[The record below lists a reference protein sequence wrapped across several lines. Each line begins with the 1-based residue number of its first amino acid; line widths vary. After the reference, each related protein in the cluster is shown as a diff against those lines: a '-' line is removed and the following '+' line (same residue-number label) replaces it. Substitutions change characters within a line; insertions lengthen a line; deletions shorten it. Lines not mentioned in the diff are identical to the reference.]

1 MIFCSEDRL
10 VGFLEMKVFFYKNYF
25 PQVAVTNLSLSAGV
39 SGSWERSVLDESRA
53 SHLAGAMWN
62 GFDILRCQTVNSHKL
77 ITDKNPVTS
86 DNSLN
91 ALYQML
97 EKCRGSL
104 DAQLAALTLES
115 DKGKSED
122 KDEGGKDKDKSNRDA
137 VKGKS
142 QPKKECNSNVK
153 RGDKVTTGASKTKKS
168 LQSVSLSTL
177 NILLQNLEQSGDDF
191 NQHF

>member
-1 MIFCSEDRL
+1 
-10 VGFLEMKVFFYKNYF
+10 MKVFFYKNYF

-39 SGSWERSVLDESRA
+39 SGSWERSVLDESKA

-62 GFDILRCQTVNSHKL
+62 GFEILRCQTVNSHKL
-77 ITDKNPVTS
+77 ITDKNPVTP

-104 DAQLAALTLES
+104 DAQLAALTFEP
-115 DKGKSED
+115 DKGRSED
-122 KDEGGKDKDKSNRDA
+122 KSNGDA

-177 NILLQNLEQSGDDF
+177 NILLQNLEQSGEDF